1 MSSPTFS
8 GPTLYILTGPT
19 GVGKTAYTI
28 ELAQRWQVPII
39 SADSR
44 QFYREMRI
52 GTAYPTEEEL
62 AAAQH
67 FFVGM
72 LSIHDYY
79 NFYMFEQD
87 VLKLL
92 GELFRKY
99 PVVIMTGG
107 SPQYLDAVCHGVDEM
122 PDPDPATRQFVINL
136 FQHNGVE
143 ALHAQLQLLDPEYAA
158 TVNPH
163 DSKRL
168 MRALEVSMQTGRPYS
183 EQLHKKQV
191 QRDFQIVK
199 KYLNR
204 PREELFDRI
213 NRRVDKMME
222 DRLLEE
228 ARALYPYR
236 DLNALNTVGYREL
249 FDHFDGKCTL
259 EQAVTDIKT
268 HTRRYAKRQ
277 LTWFKRE
284 YEELLLN
291 SFQEGCR
298 PDTCQPRANEVSPG
312 NSRVSA
318 ANPDQHKRNTQ

>member
-1 MSSPTFS
+1 MSSPTFDE
-8 GPTLYILTGPT
+8 PTLYILTGPT

-52 GTAYPTEEEL
+52 GTAFPTEEEL

-79 NFYMFEQD
+79 NIYMYEQD

-92 GELFRKY
+92 DELFQKY

-107 SPQYLDAVCHGVDEM
+107 SPQYLDAVCHGVDAF
-122 PDPDPATRQFVINL
+122 PDPDPATRQYVHNL
-136 FQHNGVE
+136 LQYNGLE
-143 ALHAQLQLLDPEYAA
+143 ALHAQLLLLDPDYAA

-163 DSKRL
+163 DGKRM
-168 MRALEVSMQTGRPYS
+168 MRALEVSIQTGKPYS
-183 EQLHKKQV
+183 SQLHNQQKV
-191 QRDFQIVK
+191 RNFQIVK

-213 NRRVDKMME
+213 NRRVDKMMA
-222 DRLLEE
+222 DGLLEE
-228 ARALYPYR
+228 ARGLYPYR

-277 LTWFKRE
+277 ITWFKRE
-284 YEELLLN
+284 YEEVMV
-291 SFQEGCR
+291 
-298 PDTCQPRANEVSPG
+298 D
-312 NSRVSA
+312 
-318 ANPDQHKRNTQ
+318 

>member
-44 QFYREMRI
+44 QFFREMRI
-52 GTAYPTEEEL
+52 GTAFPTEEEL

-79 NFYMFEQD
+79 NIYMFEQD

-92 GELFRKY
+92 DELFRQY

-122 PDPDPATRQFVINL
+122 PDPDPSTRQYVNNL
-136 FQHNGVE
+136 FNNNGTE
-143 ALHAQLQLLDPEYAA
+143 ALYAQLKLLDPEYAA
-158 TVNPH
+158 SVNPN

-168 MRALEVSMQTGRPYS
+168 MRALEVSLQTGKPYS
-183 EQLHKKQV
+183 EHLHKKQV
-191 QRDFQIVK
+191 IRDFNIEK
-199 KYLNR
+199 HYLNR
-204 PREELFDRI
+204 PREILFDRI
-213 NRRVDKMME
+213 NRRVDKMM
-222 DRLLEE
+222 DDGLLEE
-228 ARALYPYR
+228 ARSLLPYR
-236 DLNALNTVGYREL
+236 HLNALNTVGYREL
-249 FDHFDGKCTL
+249 FDYIDGKCTL

-284 YEELLLN
+284 YEEILL
-291 SFQEGCR
+291 
-298 PDTCQPRANEVSPG
+298 
-312 NSRVSA
+312 
-318 ANPDQHKRNTQ
+318 QHA

>member
-1 MSSPTFS
+1 MSSPTFNE
-8 GPTLYILTGPT
+8 PTLYILTGPT
-19 GVGKTAYTI
+19 GVGKTACTI

-44 QFYREMRI
+44 QFYKEMRI

-67 FFVGM
+67 FLVGM

-79 NFYMFEQD
+79 NVYMFEQD

-92 GELFRKY
+92 DELFRTY

-122 PDPDPATRQFVINL
+122 PDPDPQTRQYVTNL
-136 FQHNGVE
+136 FQNNGTE
-143 ALHAQLQLLDPEYAA
+143 ALHAQLQLLDPDYAA
-158 TVNPH
+158 VVNPH
-163 DSKRL
+163 DSKRR
-168 MRALEVSMQTGRPYS
+168 MRALDVSLQTGKPYS
-183 EQLHKKQV
+183 SHLHNKQKT
-191 QRDFQIVK
+191 RDFHIVK

-213 NRRVDKMME
+213 NRRVDKMMA
-222 DRLLEE
+222 DGLLEE
-228 ARALYPYR
+228 ARTLLPYR
-236 DLNALNTVGYREL
+236 HLNALNTVGYREL
-249 FDHFDGKCTL
+249 FDYFDGKCPL
-259 EQAVTDIKT
+259 EQAVADIKT

-284 YEELLLN
+284 YEEVAL
-291 SFQEGCR
+291 
-298 PDTCQPRANEVSPG
+298 
-312 NSRVSA
+312 
-318 ANPDQHKRNTQ
+318 

>member
-1 MSSPTFS
+1 MNSATFS
-8 GPTLYILTGPT
+8 RPTLYILTGPT

-52 GTAYPTEEEL
+52 GTAFPTEEEL
-62 AAAQH
+62 SAAQH

-79 NFYMFEQD
+79 NVYMFEQD

-92 GELFRKY
+92 AELFQKY

-122 PDPDPATRQFVINL
+122 PDPDPSIRQYVINL
-136 FQHNGVE
+136 HNNNGAE
-143 ALHAQLQLLDPEYAA
+143 ALYAQLKLLDPVYAE
-158 TVNPH
+158 TVNPN
-163 DSKRL
+163 DSKRM
-168 MRALEVSMQTGRPYS
+168 MRALEVSLQMGKPYS

-191 QRDFQIVK
+191 QRDFRIEK
-199 KYLNR
+199 YYLNR
-204 PREELFDRI
+204 PREVLFDRI

-222 DRLLEE
+222 DGLLEE
-228 ARALYPYR
+228 ARGLLPYR
-236 DLNALNTVGYREL
+236 HLNALNTVGYKEL
-249 FDHFDGKCTL
+249 FDYFDGKCTL

-277 LTWFKRE
+277 ITWFKRE
-284 YEELLLN
+284 YEEITIKN
-291 SFQEGCR
+291 
-298 PDTCQPRANEVSPG
+298 
-312 NSRVSA
+312 
-318 ANPDQHKRNTQ
+318 

>member
-1 MSSPTFS
+1 MSSANFS

-44 QFYREMRI
+44 QFYKEMRI
-52 GTAYPTEEEL
+52 GTAFPTEEEL
-62 AAAQH
+62 SAAQH

-79 NFYMFEQD
+79 NVYTYEQD

-92 GELFRKY
+92 KELFQKY

-122 PDPDPATRQFVINL
+122 PDPDPNTRQFVINL
-136 FQHNGVE
+136 FQNNGVE

-158 TVNPH
+158 TVNPN
-163 DSKRL
+163 DSKRM
-168 MRALEVSMQTGRPYS
+168 MRALEVSLQTGKPYS
-183 EQLHKKQV
+183 EHLHKTQV
-191 QRDFQIVK
+191 TRDFNIEK
-199 KYLNR
+199 YYLNR

-213 NRRVDKMME
+213 NRRVDKMMA
-222 DRLLEE
+222 DGLLEE
-228 ARALYPYR
+228 ARSLLPYR
-236 DLNALNTVGYREL
+236 HLNPLNTVGYKEL
-249 FDHFDGKCTL
+249 FDYFDGKCTL

-284 YEELLLN
+284 YIEKKIP
-291 SFQEGCR
+291 S
-298 PDTCQPRANEVSPG
+298 
-312 NSRVSA
+312 
-318 ANPDQHKRNTQ
+318 

>member
-1 MSSPTFS
+1 MSSPTFDE
-8 GPTLYILTGPT
+8 PTLYILTGPT

-52 GTAYPTEEEL
+52 GTAFPTEEEL

-79 NFYMFEQD
+79 NIYMYEQD

-92 GELFRKY
+92 DELFQKY

-107 SPQYLDAVCHGVDEM
+107 SPQYLDAVCHGVDAF
-122 PDPDPATRQFVINL
+122 PDPDPATRQYVHNL
-136 FQHNGVE
+136 LQYNGLE
-143 ALHAQLQLLDPEYAA
+143 ALHAQLQLLDPDYAA

-163 DSKRL
+163 DGKRM
-168 MRALEVSMQTGRPYS
+168 MRALEVSIQTGKPYS
-183 EQLHKKQV
+183 SQLHNQQKV
-191 QRDFQIVK
+191 RNFQIVK

-213 NRRVDKMME
+213 NRRVDKMMA
-222 DRLLEE
+222 DGLLEE
-228 ARALYPYR
+228 ARGLYPYR

-277 LTWFKRE
+277 ITWFKRE
-284 YEELLLN
+284 YEEVIIDN
-291 SFQEGCR
+291 
-298 PDTCQPRANEVSPG
+298 
-312 NSRVSA
+312 
-318 ANPDQHKRNTQ
+318 

>member
-8 GPTLYILTGPT
+8 DPTLYILTGPT
-19 GVGKTAYTI
+19 GVGKTVYTI

-52 GTAYPTEEEL
+52 GTAFPTEEEL

-79 NFYMFEQD
+79 NIYMYEQD

-92 GELFRKY
+92 KELFQKY

-122 PDPDPATRQFVINL
+122 PDPDPKLRQYVINL
-136 FQHNGVE
+136 FNNNGVE

-158 TVNPH
+158 TVNPN
-163 DSKRL
+163 DSKRI
-168 MRALEVSMQTGRPYS
+168 MRALEVSLQTGKPYS
-183 EQLHKKQV
+183 EHLHKKQV
-191 QRDFQIVK
+191 IRDFKIEK
-199 KYLNR
+199 YYLNR
-204 PREELFDRI
+204 PREVLFDRI
-213 NRRVDKMME
+213 NRRVDKMM
-222 DRLLEE
+222 DDGLLEE
-228 ARALYPYR
+228 AQSLLPYR

-249 FDHFDGKCTL
+249 FDYFDGKCTL
-259 EQAVTDIKT
+259 EQAITDIKT

-277 LTWFKRE
+277 ITWFKRE
-284 YEELLLN
+284 YREILL
-291 SFQEGCR
+291 
-298 PDTCQPRANEVSPG
+298 
-312 NSRVSA
+312 
-318 ANPDQHKRNTQ
+318 

>member
-8 GPTLYILTGPT
+8 SPTLYIVTGPT

-52 GTAYPTEEEL
+52 GTAFPTEEEL
-62 AAAQH
+62 SAAQQ

-79 NFYMFEQD
+79 NVYMFEQD

-92 GELFRKY
+92 QDLFRKY
-99 PVVIMTGG
+99 PVVILTGG

-122 PDPDPATRQFVINL
+122 PDPDPNIRPYVINL
-136 FQHNGVE
+136 FNNNGIE
-143 ALHAQLQLLDPEYAA
+143 ALHAQLQLFDSEYAA
-158 TVNPH
+158 SVNPH
-163 DSKRL
+163 DSKRI
-168 MRALEVSMQTGRPYS
+168 MRALEVSLQTGKPYS
-183 EQLHKKQV
+183 ELLHKKQV
-191 QRDFQIVK
+191 QRDFHIEK
-199 KYLNR
+199 YYLNR

-213 NRRVDKMME
+213 NRRVDKMMANG
-222 DRLLEE
+222 LLEE
-228 ARALYPYR
+228 ARSLYPYR
-236 DLNALNTVGYREL
+236 HLNPLNTVGYKEL
-249 FDHFDGKCTL
+249 FDYFDGKCTL

-284 YEELLLN
+284 YEEILVRDIL
-291 SFQEGCR
+291 
-298 PDTCQPRANEVSPG
+298 
-312 NSRVSA
+312 
-318 ANPDQHKRNTQ
+318 

>member
-8 GPTLYILTGPT
+8 SPTLYILTGPT

-28 ELAQRWQVPII
+28 GLAQRWQVPII

-79 NFYMFEQD
+79 NVYMFEQD
-87 VLKLL
+87 VLNLL
-92 GELFRKY
+92 KELFQKH

-122 PDPDPATRQFVINL
+122 PDPDPNTRQYVINL
-136 FQHNGVE
+136 FQNNGVE
-143 ALHAQLQLLDPEYAA
+143 ALHAQLQLLDPQYAA

-163 DSKRL
+163 DSKRM
-168 MRALEVSMQTGRPYS
+168 MRALEVSLQTGKPYS
-183 EQLHKKQV
+183 EQLQKKQV
-191 QRDFQIVK
+191 VRDFNIEK
-199 KYLNR
+199 YYLNR
-204 PREELFDRI
+204 PREVLFDRI
-213 NRRVDKMME
+213 NRRVDKMMA
-222 DRLLEE
+222 DGLLEE
-228 ARALYPYR
+228 ARGLYPYR

-249 FDHFDGKCTL
+249 FDYFDGKCTL

-268 HTRRYAKRQ
+268 LTRRYAKRQ
-277 LTWFKRE
+277 ITWFKRE
-284 YEELLLN
+284 YEEVMI
-291 SFQEGCR
+291 SSE
-298 PDTCQPRANEVSPG
+298 S
-312 NSRVSA
+312 
-318 ANPDQHKRNTQ
+318 

>member
-1 MSSPTFS
+1 MSSPTFDE
-8 GPTLYILTGPT
+8 PTLYILTGPT

-52 GTAYPTEEEL
+52 GTAFPTEEEL

-72 LSIHDYY
+72 LSIHDYF
-79 NFYMFEQD
+79 NVYMYEQD

-92 GELFRKY
+92 DELFQKY

-107 SPQYLDAVCHGVDEM
+107 SPQYLDAVCHGVDAF
-122 PDPDPATRQFVINL
+122 PDPDPATRQYVHNL
-136 FQHNGVE
+136 LQYNGLE
-143 ALHAQLQLLDPEYAA
+143 ALHAQLQLLDPDYAA

-163 DSKRL
+163 DGKRM
-168 MRALEVSMQTGRPYS
+168 MRALEVSIQTGKPYS
-183 EQLHKKQV
+183 SQLHNQQKV
-191 QRDFQIVK
+191 RNFQIVK

-213 NRRVDKMME
+213 NRRVDKMMA
-222 DRLLEE
+222 DGLLEE
-228 ARALYPYR
+228 ARGLYPYR

-277 LTWFKRE
+277 ITWFKRE
-284 YEELLLN
+284 YEE
-291 SFQEGCR
+291 
-298 PDTCQPRANEVSPG
+298 VM
-312 NSRVSA
+312 V
-318 ANPDQHKRNTQ
+318 

>member
-1 MSSPTFS
+1 MSSPTFDE
-8 GPTLYILTGPT
+8 PTLYILTGPT

-52 GTAYPTEEEL
+52 GTAFPTEEEL

-79 NFYMFEQD
+79 NIYMYEQD

-107 SPQYLDAVCHGVDEM
+107 SPQYLDAVCHGVDAL
-122 PDPDPATRQFVINL
+122 PDPDPNTRQFVINL
-136 FQHNGVE
+136 YNNNGAE
-143 ALHAQLQLLDPEYAA
+143 ALYAQLKLLDPEYAA
-158 TVNPH
+158 VVNPH
-163 DSKRL
+163 DSKRM
-168 MRALEVSMQTGRPYS
+168 MRALEVSLQMGKPYS

-191 QRDFQIVK
+191 QRDFRIEK
-199 KYLNR
+199 YYLNR
-204 PREELFDRI
+204 PREVLFDRI
-213 NRRVDKMME
+213 NRRVDKMMA
-222 DRLLEE
+222 DGLLEE
-228 ARALYPYR
+228 ARGLYPYR
-236 DLNALNTVGYREL
+236 ELNALNTVGYKEL
-249 FDHFDGKCTL
+249 FDYFDGKCTM

-284 YEELLLN
+284 YEELV
-291 SFQEGCR
+291 
-298 PDTCQPRANEVSPG
+298 VS
-312 NSRVSA
+312 S
-318 ANPDQHKRNTQ
+318 

>member
-1 MSSPTFS
+1 MSSPTFNE
-8 GPTLYILTGPT
+8 PTLYILTGPT

-52 GTAYPTEEEL
+52 GTAFPTEEEL

-79 NFYMFEQD
+79 NIYMYEQD

-92 GELFRKY
+92 DELFQKY

-107 SPQYLDAVCHGVDEM
+107 SPQYLDAVCHGVDAF
-122 PDPDPATRQFVINL
+122 PDPEPATRQYVHNL
-136 FQHNGVE
+136 LQYNGLE
-143 ALHAQLQLLDPEYAA
+143 ALHAQLQLLDPDYAA

-163 DSKRL
+163 DGKRM
-168 MRALEVSMQTGRPYS
+168 MRALEVSIQTGKPYS
-183 EQLHKKQV
+183 SQLHNQQKV
-191 QRDFQIVK
+191 RNFQIVK

-213 NRRVDKMME
+213 NRRVDKMMA
-222 DRLLEE
+222 DGLLEE
-228 ARALYPYR
+228 ARGLYPYR

-284 YEELLLN
+284 YEEV
-291 SFQEGCR
+291 
-298 PDTCQPRANEVSPG
+298 TVS
-312 NSRVSA
+312 SS
-318 ANPDQHKRNTQ
+318 

>member
-1 MSSPTFS
+1 MSSPTFDR
-8 GPTLYILTGPT
+8 PTLYILTGPT

-52 GTAYPTEEEL
+52 GTAYPTEGEL

-79 NFYMFEQD
+79 NVFMFEQD

-92 GELFRKY
+92 RELFRKH

-122 PDPDPATRQFVINL
+122 PDPDPSTRQYVIKL
-136 FQHNGVE
+136 FENNGLE
-143 ALHAQLQLLDPEYAA
+143 ALHAQLRLLDPDYADI
-158 TVNPH
+158 VNPH
-163 DSKRL
+163 DSKRM
-168 MRALEVSMQTGRPYS
+168 MRAVEVSLQTGKPYS
-183 EQLHKKQV
+183 SLLHKRQV
-191 QRDFQIVK
+191 HRDFLIEK
-199 KYLNR
+199 HFLNR
-204 PREELFDRI
+204 PRDILFDRI
-213 NRRVDKMME
+213 NRRVDKMMA
-222 DRLLEE
+222 DGLLEE
-228 ARALYPYR
+228 ARSLFPCR
-236 DLNALNTVGYREL
+236 NLNALNTVGYREL
-249 FDHFDGKCTL
+249 FDYFDGLCSL
-259 EQAVTDIKT
+259 EQAIADIKT

-284 YEELLLN
+284 YEELMLL
-291 SFQEGCR
+291 E
-298 PDTCQPRANEVSPG
+298 
-312 NSRVSA
+312 
-318 ANPDQHKRNTQ
+318 